1 MRIVLHIGS
10 SKTGTTALQA
20 SLTRNTRYL
29 RQNGVLYPAVRSHPI
44 SHHFM
49 TMRLLERTGMGRTFR
64 PLYKDRPD
72 LLAKDYEANW
82 RDVRGQV
89 RKYRPHTLVLSSE
102 ILFRASDVERAKEF
116 RDLLR
121 RFSDDISIVA
131 YLRQPSAFYL
141 SGVQQALKS
150 SSTFQPPAGINFRTN
165 IEFYEAL
172 FGCRVNVAAFDRA
185 TLANGDIVSDFVQR
199 YLPTVDAGKMS
210 PELTQ
215 TNETLSAETMSILQ
229 DYRRVNHPDS
239 DYMLSIDTARFR
251 MRLQEIEHRFGFRQR
266 PSLREG
272 IGRFIDHA
280 SVDLLW
286 LQESRGIVFPNI
298 EYDRIGPVTDNPY
311 QHCRKVAD
319 ICEVDE
325 ARRQEIMMRVI
336 REIVTPPRRMPANLE
351 LWLKRR
357 SGSRTLRSIRDAVRA
372 IKTRMAG

>member
-20 SLTRNTRYL
+20 SLTRNAHYL
-29 RQNGVLYPAVRSHPI
+29 RQHGVLYPAVRAHPI

-49 TMRLLERTGMGRTFR
+49 AMRLLERTGLARSIRT
-64 PLYKDRPD
+64 LYKDHPD
-72 LLAKDYEANW
+72 LVVKDYEANW
-82 RDVRGQV
+82 RDVRRQV

-102 ILFRASDVERAKEF
+102 TLFMVTDAERGAEF

-121 RFSDDISIVA
+121 QFSDDISIVA

-141 SGVQQALKS
+141 SGVQQVLKS
-150 SSTFQPPAGINFRTN
+150 SGTFQPPAGIDFRAS
-165 IEFYEAL
+165 IEFYESL
-172 FGCRVNVAAFDRA
+172 FGSRVNVAAFDRA

-210 PELTQ
+210 PERSQ

-239 DYMLSIDTARFR
+239 DYMLFIDSARFR
-251 MRLQEIEHRFGFRQR
+251 MRLQEIEHRFGFRRR

-272 IGRFIDHA
+272 LGPFIDHA

-286 LQESRGIVFPNI
+286 LRETRGITFPNI
-298 EYDRIGPVTDNPY
+298 EYDRIRPAIDNPY
-311 QHCRKVAD
+311 QECRKVSD
-319 ICEVDE
+319 ICEMDE
-325 ARRQEIMMRVI
+325 ARRQEILMRVI
-336 REIVTPPRRMPANLE
+336 KEIVTPPRRIPANLE

-357 SGSRTLRSIRDAVRA
+357 SGNRTLRSIRDAMRA
-372 IKTRMAG
+372 IKRRLPV